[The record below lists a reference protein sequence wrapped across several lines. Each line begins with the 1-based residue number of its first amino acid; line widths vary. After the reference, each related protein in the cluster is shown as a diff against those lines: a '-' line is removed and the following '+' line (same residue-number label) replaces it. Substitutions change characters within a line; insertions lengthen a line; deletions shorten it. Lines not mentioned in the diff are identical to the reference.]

1 MRECAH
7 HIHIANHK
15 SWLVEYANHILV
27 AIHIHSVLA
36 THAGIHLPQ
45 ERSGY
50 KAKLHTSHI
59 GGSHKTR
66 YVGHNASANAEDKCR
81 AVSLQF
87 NQTAVYHIERVNGLA
102 RFAQTNQDV
111 VVLRYQRVVVAVDI
125 GVGDNDYS
133 FIGQMLRK
141 QLSNISNQ
149 DFTLVFY
156 LYCIIHN
163 NFGLNSRTKVVHFCD
178 FY

>member
-1 MRECAH
+1 
-7 HIHIANHK
+7 
-15 SWLVEYANHILV
+15 
-27 AIHIHSVLA
+27 
-36 THAGIHLPQ
+36 
-45 ERSGY
+45 
-50 KAKLHTSHI
+50 
-59 GGSHKTR
+59 
-66 YVGHNASANAEDKCR
+66 
-81 AVSLQF
+81 
-87 NQTAVYHIERVNGLA
+87 
-102 RFAQTNQDV
+102 
-111 VVLRYQRVVVAVDI
+111 VAVDI

-156 LYCIIHN
+156 LYRVIHN